1 MEEALTDR
9 SDVYYV
15 QEKGA
20 DTGWLSEYYEDHGDP
35 ISLTLVDT
43 VDDSFEIYSVTA
55 Q

>member
-9 SDVYYV
+9 NDVYYV

-20 DTGWLSEYYEDHGDP
+20 DTGLLSEYYEDHGDP